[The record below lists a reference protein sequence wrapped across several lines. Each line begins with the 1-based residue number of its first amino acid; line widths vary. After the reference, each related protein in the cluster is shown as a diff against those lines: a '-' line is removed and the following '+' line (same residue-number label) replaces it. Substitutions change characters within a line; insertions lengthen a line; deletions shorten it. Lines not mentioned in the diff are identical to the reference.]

1 MKKTL
6 AVLLALM
13 TVLTLGLTAVAEQ
26 PAAPAETDAPAFTG
40 GVQFGMNM
48 DQVKQLINLPGFKV
62 DRENHKGTEYSELE
76 YKRMDIGE
84 GFLADVTFIFAG
96 NSLVAIHYEMEKNAS
111 YNTVLEKATARF
123 GASVPFDRARL
134 GNAQYAVDDLDDCK
148 DMIEAPGVTVVLERD
163 DDEVEVTL
171 FDPSALLNN

>member
-1 MKKTL
+1 MKKTI
-6 AVLLALM
+6 AVILAL
-13 TVLTLGLTAVAEQ
+13 TAVLTLGMTAFAQEAE
-26 PAAPAETDAPAFTG
+26 APAFTG

-76 YKRMDIGE
+76 YKRMDICE

-96 NSLVAIHYEMEKNAS
+96 NSLVAIHYEMGKNAS

-163 DDEVEVTL
+163 DDDVEVTIL
-171 FDPSALLNN
+171 DPTAAYVNN